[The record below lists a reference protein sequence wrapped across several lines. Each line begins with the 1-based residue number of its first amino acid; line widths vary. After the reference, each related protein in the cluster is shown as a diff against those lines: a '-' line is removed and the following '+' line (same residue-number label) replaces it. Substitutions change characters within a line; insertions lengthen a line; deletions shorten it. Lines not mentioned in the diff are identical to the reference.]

1 MLKRRK
7 IAVLALQETH
17 PNDELQETMEKRF
30 RNSLHIV
37 HSADPEEPGAR
48 GGVSIVINKSIIDT
62 KGVVCKPVIDGR
74 VVLVEVPWNGGETLH
89 IMNVYAPADNAGKAK
104 FWEELLQ
111 RVEETEELRLDI
123 VVGDFNLVE
132 NPEVDRLHNR
142 GGADPAAA
150 RSAMSELTTELN
162 LTDGWRWRNP
172 TKRGYTYT
180 GRSQSRLDRIHVK
193 EDLYPWC
200 TDWRIEHPGM
210 KTDHSLVSVQLTSEN
225 MPYIGRGRWAIPV
238 NLLKNKQLKK
248 ETQQLVREMQDEVKR
263 AGVAGNARDGPQ
275 VALRTF
281 KTKVVEL
288 YRNHQKTSQPRLEN
302 AIRSLQKEMQDAP
315 NVEGLSQ
322 DEVHEQ
328 TGLIAERIEALERKR
343 RDKARLL
350 GSARNRLEGETMSKH
365 WARSVR
371 ESTPRDT
378 IRVLRNPLQDP
389 EHRET
394 RSDKMAEIARK
405 YHEQLLAI
413 DRDPAAEPD
422 EGKMNAVLENIQT
435 SLVQEDVDELRKNVS
450 EDEVTTALMSSAN
463 DKAAG
468 LDGIPME
475 LWKLLLQQYKSAEEK
490 ERHRYCDVAWVM
502 TEVFREIAEKGIAE
516 GMKFNEGWMCPIYKK
531 KEADNIANY
540 RPITVLNT
548 DYKVFTKAIA
558 T

>member
-1 MLKRRK
+1 M
-7 IAVLALQETH
+7 
-17 PNDELQETMEKRF
+17 
-30 RNSLHIV
+30 
-37 HSADPEEPGAR
+37 
-48 GGVSIVINKSIIDT
+48 
-62 KGVVCKPVIDGR
+62 IDGR
-74 VVLVEVPWNGGETLH
+74 VVLVEVPWNGGETLR
-89 IMNVYAPADNAGKAK
+89 IMNVYAPADNAEKAK

-111 RVEETEELRLDI
+111 RVEETEELRPDI

-132 NPEVDRLHNR
+132 NPKVDRLHNR
-142 GGADPAAA
+142 GGADPTAA

-162 LTDGWRWRNP
+162 LTDGWRRRNP

-210 KTDHSLVSVQLTSEN
+210 KTDHSLVSVQLTLEN

-238 NLLKNKQLKK
+238 NLLKNKRLKK
-248 ETQQLVREMQDEVKR
+248 ETQQLAREMQDKVKR

-275 VALRTF
+275 VVLRTF

-343 RDKARLL
+343 RDEARLL

-365 WARSVR
+365 WARSAR

-413 DRDPAAEPD
+413 DRDPAAELD

-435 SLVQEDVDELRKNVS
+435 SLAQEDVDEL
-450 EDEVTTALMSSAN
+450 
-463 DKAAG
+463 
-468 LDGIPME
+468 
-475 LWKLLLQQYKSAEEK
+475 
-490 ERHRYCDVAWVM
+490 
-502 TEVFREIAEKGIAE
+502 
-516 GMKFNEGWMCPIYKK
+516 
-531 KEADNIANY
+531 
-540 RPITVLNT
+540 
-548 DYKVFTKAIA
+548 
-558 T
+558 